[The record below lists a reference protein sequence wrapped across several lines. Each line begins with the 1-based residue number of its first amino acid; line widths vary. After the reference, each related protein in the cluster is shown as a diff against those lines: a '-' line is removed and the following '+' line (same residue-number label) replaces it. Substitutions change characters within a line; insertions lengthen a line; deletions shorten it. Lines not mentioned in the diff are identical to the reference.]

1 MNKKLTI
8 KKKTVFKMKNKS
20 FSEIGDG
27 QTSGPINRNNDPRPD
42 IFGNLKH
49 YLEHHTTS
57 IDSFHRCL
65 LFAIQS

>member
-27 QTSGPINRNNDPRPD
+27 QTSGPITATMTQGLT
-42 IFGNLKH
+42 F
-49 YLEHHTTS
+49 S
-57 IDSFHRCL
+57 
-65 LFAIQS
+65 AI